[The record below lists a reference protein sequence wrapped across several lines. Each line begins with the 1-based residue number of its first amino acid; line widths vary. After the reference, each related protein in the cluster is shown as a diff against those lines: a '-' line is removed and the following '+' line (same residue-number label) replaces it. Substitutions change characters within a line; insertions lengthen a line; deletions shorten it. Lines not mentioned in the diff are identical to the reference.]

1 MSKDILDAIAR
12 LGAQLDHIQTQVNA
26 LVALTGA
33 PSLGLSCVRL
43 SNTRPGP
50 LGQVI
55 PGTLILEG
63 KDASDYFT
71 ALGEAALVTLADLPP
86 WTHMAL
92 ADKSWWLV
100 QMA

>member
-1 MSKDILDAIAR
+1 MSKDLLDAIAR
-12 LGAQLDHIQTQVNA
+12 LGAQLDRIEKQLTQLA
-26 LVALTGA
+26 AQASA
-33 PSLGLSCVRL
+33 PSLGLTCVRL

-50 LGQVI
+50 LGQVV